1 MPNHPDAIELTAC
14 DHLAVCRVTGADAR
28 SFLQSQLTQDVERV
42 SASSAALA
50 GFCTAQGRL
59 WASMVLVQG
68 QGEQE
73 VLAVMRADLLE
84 SFLKR
89 IRMFVLRSKVSFEV
103 LDQWHVFGVHAH
115 RAGGEL
121 TVAGQPVQD
130 AWATVSDQ
138 GNHWIRLPSAEPDL
152 VRLLVLSPDDP
163 KPVIEAALGAQ
174 TSLMADTVAWQA
186 ADMAAGLGWIQAKT
200 QDLFIAQTLNLDLV
214 GGVSFTKGCFPG
226 QEVVARAHYRGTVKR
241 RMHLAHVQN
250 PGTPIE
256 PAMDVFVADDPDSPV
271 GRLID
276 VTQAGDRATV
286 LFEAPF
292 KAIQTSTLCVGSA
305 NGPALQLDKLPYTLE
320 PA

>member
-1 MPNHPDAIELTAC
+1 MPIYPDAIELTAC
-14 DHLAVCRVTGADAR
+14 DHLAVCRVSGADAR
-28 SFLQSQLTQDVERV
+28 AFLQSQLTQDVERV
-42 SASSAALA
+42 TASAAALA

-59 WASMVLVQG
+59 WASMVLLQG
-68 QGEQE
+68 QQEQE
-73 VLAVMRADLLE
+73 VLALMRADLLE

-103 LDQWHVFGVHAH
+103 LDQWHVCGVHVH

-121 TVAGQPVQD
+121 ALAGQPVHET
-130 AWATVSDQ
+130 WAAVNDQ
-138 GNHWIRLPSAEPDL
+138 AKHWIRLPSAKPDL
-152 VRLLVLSPDDP
+152 VRLLVLGPDDP
-163 KPVIEAALGAQ
+163 KPTIESTLGAP
-174 TSLMADTVAWQA
+174 TSLVADTVAWQA

-241 RMHLAHVQN
+241 RMHLAHVQSPDAPLE
-250 PGTPIE
+250 PG
-256 PAMDVFVADDPDSPV
+256 MDVFVAAEPDSPV

-276 VTQAGDRATV
+276 VVQANGHATV

-292 KAIQTSTLCVGSA
+292 KTIQTSTLCAGSA
-305 NGPALQLDKLPYTLE
+305 SGQALELGELPYTLE
-320 PA
+320 PV